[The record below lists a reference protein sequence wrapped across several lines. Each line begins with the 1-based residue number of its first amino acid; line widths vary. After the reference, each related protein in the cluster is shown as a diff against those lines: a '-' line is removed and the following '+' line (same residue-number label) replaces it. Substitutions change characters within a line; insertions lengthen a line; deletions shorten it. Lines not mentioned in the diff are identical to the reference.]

1 MNDKLDDRAKRNLV
15 MFIISYFINNLASG
29 IMYDTYVNYMQEIA
43 RPIATSFW
51 AFYGYATF
59 ISAAIL
65 LLVPKIGYKKI
76 LFLCGISTA
85 TAFFVAVYS
94 NFYVLFYIATL
105 LALTGVQLHYIILA
119 PYVSAYTEKL
129 SDNGIKWYTRTYY
142 IGYVGYFLATYL
154 GGFFVVK
161 MFSLSAGMSYRTAR
175 EETKYIADMTGNTY
189 DCYLAGNRQ
198 VLMIIGIITLLSIIP
213 ILRIKELKEDYIK
226 INDNEEKLTFGEK
239 IKYGTKLL
247 LNRDA
252 RIYILYWALISF
264 AMGLFTAYYT
274 VFLNRNLHIDKVTS
288 SLMIS
293 ISYIAIVIFMLF
305 TPFAVKKLGRV
316 GTIGFTVLTS
326 VPFMI
331 IIGMGGRFGH
341 LTIPVVGVA
350 LFIRAGLAN
359 LSGPA
364 ESSVSMSIVSKNL
377 RPVYT
382 ALINF
387 LAGIISIVSGCFTG
401 NWLFIKQSGYEYA
414 YYIAAIIYTIAG
426 IVIMV
431 GLRKYN
437 RRNDEDDIRQE
448 T

>member
-1 MNDKLDDRAKRNLV
+1 M
-15 MFIISYFINNLASG
+15 I
-29 IMYDTYVNYMQEIA
+29 T
-43 RPIATSFW
+43 
-51 AFYGYATF
+51 
-59 ISAAIL
+59 
-65 LLVPKIGYKKI
+65 KK
-76 LFLCGISTA
+76 
-85 TAFFVAVYS
+85 
-94 NFYVLFYIATL
+94 NF
-105 LALTGVQLHYIILA
+105 
-119 PYVSAYTEKL
+119 
-129 SDNGIKWYTRTYY
+129 
-142 IGYVGYFLATYL
+142 
-154 GGFFVVK
+154 
-161 MFSLSAGMSYRTAR
+161 
-175 EETKYIADMTGNTY
+175 
-189 DCYLAGNRQ
+189 
-198 VLMIIGIITLLSIIP
+198 
-213 ILRIKELKEDYIK
+213 
-226 INDNEEKLTFGEK
+226 TFGEK

-387 LAGIISIVSGCFTG
+387 LAGIISIVSGFFTG